1 MHTISVVDSVAWG
14 YSSKWPSD
22 ISNTAMSHN
31 LVSGP
36 VTSRS
41 VAADFSALPSYVPSC
56 LHSFVFFASVA
67 MIDDFARPRYWW
79 IQSAALMPLPLPPP
93 LSSLLVIDRS
103 NHFTL
108 EGLHELYRNYMRRI
122 HELKGEAEGRTR
134 HLVTSSARRPPRSVA
149 NATENGR

>member
-1 MHTISVVDSVAWG
+1 MHAISLVDSVAWG
-14 YSSKWPSD
+14 YFSKWPSD

-36 VTSRS
+36 ISVTSRS

-56 LHSFVFFASVA
+56 LHSFVFFASAA
-67 MIDDFARPRYWW
+67 MIDGFARPRYWW
-79 IQSAALMPLPLPPP
+79 IQSAALMPLPPP

-108 EGLHELYRNYMRRI
+108 EGLHELYRNYMRRVR
-122 HELKGEAEGRTR
+122 ELKVEAEGRTR